1 MTPEKLYLEQLKKN
15 SARSG
20 NYSSANTGS
29 PFSLPASIGNAL
41 SSTLG
46 GAAASAAGGA
56 AGLPRWLTGLAP
68 QGVSMAGQMMGLPS
82 MITSPLA
89 AIAKAALHENVAP
102 TGNDHYAGDTIGN
115 AFLKAGA
122 SALIPGIGLPLSL
135 LSMSGFNPM
144 QGIRD
149 WADDDFASKEGSG
162 YHGGFWGDGSWDKD
176 TSTYKY
182 GYGNPASSYYN
193 ALPLDDG
200 YTSDWSDYTDATR
213 HYGYSNPAS
222 SYASQSTPSNYTTAT
237 QHYGYSNPA
246 SSYASQA
253 SSSSDDGD

>member
-1 MTPEKLYLEQLKKN
+1 MTPEKEYLDQLKRN
-15 SARSG
+15 SSAYYSHPSAESRSG
-20 NYSSANTGS
+20 GNPFGSFSSG
-29 PFSLPASIGNAL
+29 
-41 SSTLG
+41 LG
-46 GAAASAAGGA
+46 GAATGAAASTLGGA

-68 QGVSMAGQMMGLPS
+68 QGASMAGQMMGLPS

-122 SALIPGIGLPLSL
+122 SALIPGIGLPLSVM
-135 LSMSGFNPM
+135 SMFGFNPM

-193 ALPLDDG
+193 ERPLDDG
-200 YTSDWSDYTDATR
+200 YASDWSDYTDATQQ
-213 HYGYSNPAS
+213 YGYSNPAS
-222 SYASQSTPSNYTTAT
+222 SYASQSTPNNYTAAT
-237 QHYGYSNPA
+237 QQYGYSNPA
-246 SSYASQA
+246 ASYAGQT
-253 SSSSDDGD
+253 SDSED